1 MTPISM
7 RDVLQRS
14 ALLDGARDE
23 TLQLLECGSRV
34 RRLDRGA
41 MLIHEGDQP
50 TSVFFIADGLLRSF
64 TTSFD
69 GAEPTLTVLLPGD
82 HVGELGVIDGTVRS
96 ASVAS
101 LRPTTV
107 IEVSGTAFREALDAD
122 VAIYRTLVTQLSRRL
137 RTTSSRLSDLTILDL
152 GARLAKFL
160 VSEMTG
166 MAGATPSTS
175 LELQFSQSELGQLL
189 GGARQSINQLLSTME
204 RDGLITVNGRTI
216 EVVDPAGL
224 RRRADS

>member
-1 MTPISM
+1 MTPISVH
-7 RDVLQRS
+7 DVFRRS
-14 ALLDGARDE
+14 ALLQAARND
-23 TLQLLECGSRV
+23 TLELLERSSRV

-50 TSVFFIADGLLRSF
+50 ASVFFIAHGLLRSF
-64 TTSFD
+64 TTSID

-82 HVGELGVIDGTVRS
+82 HVGELGVIDGTARS

-107 IEVSGTAFREALDAD
+107 VEVSGVAFRAALDAD
-122 VAIYRTLVTQLSRRL
+122 VAIYRTLVAQLSQRL
-137 RTTSSRLSDLTILDL
+137 RSTSNRLSDLTILDL

-160 VSEMTG
+160 LTEMGRGTQ
-166 MAGATPSTS
+166 TRF

-204 RDGLITVNGRTI
+204 RDGLITVDGRTI
-216 EVVDPAGL
+216 EVVDPVGL